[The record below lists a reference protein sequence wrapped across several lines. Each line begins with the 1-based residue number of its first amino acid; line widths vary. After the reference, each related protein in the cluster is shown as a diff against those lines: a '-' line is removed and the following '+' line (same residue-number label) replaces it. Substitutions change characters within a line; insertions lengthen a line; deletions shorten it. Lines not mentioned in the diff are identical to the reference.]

1 MDNYLNLRYLCLV
14 IPNYEHIQNFIIL
27 IMYLLLLDPL
37 LNVDNVIGSEHG
49 AHDGLQAEG
58 HAALLGAVV
67 HQLTLLPSLVLSTKY
82 FT

>member
-1 MDNYLNLRYLCLV
+1 MMGFSSQKIKFCICIEIFIMD
-14 IPNYEHIQNFIIL
+14 
-27 IMYLLLLDPL
+27 LLLLDPL
-37 LNVDNVIGSEHG
+37 LNVDDVIGSEHG

>member
-1 MDNYLNLRYLCLV
+1 MD
-14 IPNYEHIQNFIIL
+14 
-27 IMYLLLLDPL
+27 LLLLDPL
-37 LNVDNVIGSEHG
+37 LDVDNVIGSEHG